1 MNSVHSFMLCAGIL
15 VVLYGFTV
23 EFARF
28 ADCVPPFKLTASL
41 KVVNLGLT
49 SSWLAI
55 ADLLLAGRF
64 DLLRIRVCGGKRQ
77 VTGHISTLSA
87 HLWSL
92 LAGRRG
98 TWHFLCFY
106 IPTVTSGHK
115 LASKEFLGHPD
126 SSPAPPYRNARLLAE
141 VFQLF

>member
-1 MNSVHSFMLCAGIL
+1 MSLNSVHSLMLCAGIL

-55 ADLLLAGRF
+55 ADLLLASRF

-77 VTGHISTLSA
+77 VTGHIVCTIVISFGREKGNLTLFVFLHSCC
-87 HLWSL
+87 HQWPQTSL
-92 LAGRRG
+92 QRVFG
-98 TWHFLCFY
+98 
-106 IPTVTSGHK
+106 
-115 LASKEFLGHPD
+115 
-126 SSPAPPYRNARLLAE
+126 SP
-141 VFQLF
+141 